1 MKKIVT
7 FAIVLAA
14 FAMVSCCGGNNSKKC
29 SDAKACTEQTCEGEQ
44 KACCEGE
51 QKACEQKCEQAE
63 GCEQECE
70 KACDKAATCE
80 KECEQAAEKDCCNK

>member
-44 KACCEGE
+44 KAC
-51 QKACEQKCEQAE
+51 EQKCEQAE
-63 GCEQECE
+63 GCEQECEKACE